1 MENINLESQLY
12 KLNELQTELVRGK
25 EQYEKTLPQYEAL
38 LDIIEKSGREE
49 ELPEG
54 FAATTD
60 GDMRNI
66 QKGLC
71 NIERRLGYIGI
82 LLEKAKENP
91 EIEGIITLT
100 LLSLGIGLG
109 EFEEPHEILQNEEN
123 E

>member
-1 MENINLESQLY
+1 MENINVESQLY
-12 KLNELQTELVRGK
+12 KLNELQAELVRGK
-25 EQYEKTLPQYEAL
+25 EQYEKALPQYDAL
-38 LDIIEKSGREE
+38 LDIIKQSERED

-54 FAATTD
+54 FTSTTE
-60 GDMRNI
+60 GDRNNI

-109 EFEEPHEILQNEEN
+109 EFEEPHEVLQNKEN

>member
-1 MENINLESQLY
+1 MAKVNLESQMY
-12 KLNELQTELVRGK
+12 KLNELQTELIRGK
-25 EQYEKTLPQYEAL
+25 EQYEKAIPQYDAL

-54 FAATTD
+54 FVATTD

-66 QKGLC
+66 EKGLC
-71 NIERRLGYIGI
+71 NIERRLGYIRI

-91 EIEGIITLT
+91 EIDGIVTLT

-123 E
+123 K

>member
-1 MENINLESQLY
+1 MENINLESQMY
-12 KLNELQTELVRGK
+12 KLNELQAELSRGK
-25 EQYEKTLPQYEAL
+25 EQYEKALPQYEAL

-54 FAATTD
+54 FVSTTE

-66 QKGLC
+66 EKGLC

-91 EIEGIITLT
+91 DVEGIVTLT

-123 E
+123 D